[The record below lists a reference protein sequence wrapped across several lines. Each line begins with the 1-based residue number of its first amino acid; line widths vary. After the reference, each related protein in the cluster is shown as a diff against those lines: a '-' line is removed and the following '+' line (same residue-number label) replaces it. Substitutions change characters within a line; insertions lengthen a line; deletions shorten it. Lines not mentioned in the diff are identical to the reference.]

1 MVTATTS
8 TAASTSTSTATKTA
22 ASATPTGNAAAK
34 SAAASLI
41 SSLGT
46 GSGVDVNSLANSLVA
61 AEKAPRQAELDA
73 KVTKAE
79 SGISGYAAIKYV
91 LGDLQTAFTNLKN
104 QSSFNTLV
112 PQISQPSA
120 INVTTTASATTGSHT
135 VSVTQ
140 LAQQQRSISAD
151 NVPGFATPLSQVNGG
166 AAFSLVLKNSIDPT
180 PTKVFNPGNNA
191 PSTATLT
198 FKAMNKGDTVTVNG
212 LTLTANKSLSASE
225 VGELFDQLDTTNA
238 AAVAAGGVEASAL
251 NSDAL
256 ATYGTF
262 SGTFATGY
270 SSGVNS
276 NGVLTLTS
284 TANNAADIA
293 TPAGSQF
300 SNTIA
305 ISADATTPA
314 GIVAAINS
322 ANLGVTAQLINTG
335 NIATPYRILVTGS
348 SGASNA
354 FSLSSLQTGGGEV
367 AGVSFGKKLQSAQD
381 ATFNVDG
388 MDMTSSK
395 NTVTDAIAGTT
406 LNLTAT
412 TTTGVPA
419 NLVFARDTTSI
430 ATKMDALVAAYNDAN
445 TMLGVVSDPKSTVD
459 TYGATL
465 VGNNIVSTVRSQMRQ
480 MITGNSTTPAG
491 GLTALRDIGFTIDQ
505 TGVLSI
511 DKTKLDSALQN
522 NFENVVTLVT
532 GNRENQSK
540 FSVLPSGTAGEA
552 VKKLTAM
559 LDPTAALTTQS
570 TNLTTKITDYKKQLA
585 DLDTR
590 MTALLAR
597 YNKQF
602 AAMDSIVGQSKSLQ
616 TSLKSTFDG
625 MMATYTKN

>member
-8 TAASTSTSTATKTA
+8 TTATTSSSTA
-22 ASATPTGNAAAK
+22 SGVPTGNAAAK
-34 SAAASLI
+34 SAAAALV
-41 SSLGT
+41 SSLGS

-61 AEKAPRQAELDA
+61 AEKAPRQAELNT

-79 SGISGYAAIKYV
+79 GGISGYAAIKFV
-91 LGDLQTAFTNLKN
+91 LGDLQTAFSNLKN

-112 PQISQPSA
+112 PQNSQPSA
-120 INVTTTASATTGSHT
+120 VNVTTTATATTGSHT
-135 VSVTQ
+135 IAITQ

-180 PTKVFNPGNNA
+180 PTKVFSLGNNA
-191 PSTATLT
+191 PSTSTIT

-212 LTLTANKSLSASE
+212 MTLTANKSLSASE
-225 VGELFDQLDTTNA
+225 VGELFDQLDTTTA
-238 AAVAAGGVEASAL
+238 AAVAAGGVEASAI

-262 SGTFATGY
+262 SGKFATGY
-270 SSGVNS
+270 SSGVNN

-293 TPAGSQF
+293 TPTGSQF
-300 SNTIA
+300 ANNIA
-305 ISADATTPA
+305 ITADATTPA

-322 ANLGVTAQLINTG
+322 SNLGVTAQLINTG
-335 NIATPYRILVTGS
+335 NIATPYRIMVTGS
-348 SGASNA
+348 TGASNA
-354 FSLSSLQTGGGEV
+354 FSLTSLKTGGGEV
-367 AGVSFGKKLQSAQD
+367 SGISFGKTLQTAQD

-388 MDMTSSK
+388 MAMTSSK
-395 NTVTDAIAGTT
+395 NTITDAIAGTT

-412 TTTGVPA
+412 TTPGVPA
-419 NLVFARDTTSI
+419 NLVFSRDTSSVSS
-430 ATKMDALVAAYNDAN
+430 KLDALVTAYNDAN

-465 VGNNIVSTVRSQMRQ
+465 VGNSIVSTVRSQIRQ
-480 MITGNSTTPAG
+480 MITSNSTTPAG
-491 GLTALRDIGFTIDQ
+491 GLTALRDIGFSIDQ
-505 TGVLSI
+505 KGVLSI
-511 DKTKLDSALQN
+511 DKTKLDNVLQTN
-522 NFENVVTLVT
+522 YDNVVTLVT

-540 FSVLPSGTAGEA
+540 YSVLPSGTAGEA

-602 AAMDSIVGQSKSLQ
+602 ANMDSLVGQSKSLQ

-625 MMATYTKN
+625 MMATYTNK

>member
-1 MVTATTS
+1 MVTSTTS
-8 TAASTSTSTATKTA
+8 TTTAAAASG
-22 ASATPTGNAAAK
+22 TPTGNAAAK
-34 SAAASLI
+34 SAAAKLI
-41 SSLGT
+41 SSLGS
-46 GSGVDVNSLANSLVA
+46 GSGVDVNTLANSLVE
-61 AEKAPRQAELDA
+61 AEKAPRQTEINTKIA
-73 KVTKAE
+73 KAE
-79 SGISGYAAIKYV
+79 GGISGYAAIKYV
-91 LGDLQTAFTNLKN
+91 LGDLQTAFSNLKN

-112 PQISQPSA
+112 PQNSQPSA
-120 INVTTTASATTGSHT
+120 INITTTASATTGSHS

-180 PTKVFNPGNNA
+180 PTKVFNLGNNA
-191 PSTATLT
+191 PSTSNLT

-225 VGELFDQLDTTNA
+225 VGEMYDQLDTTTP
-238 AAVAAGGVEASAL
+238 AAVAVGGVEANAL

-262 SGTFATGY
+262 SGKFEAGY

-284 TANNAADIA
+284 TANDAADIPVP
-293 TPAGSQF
+293 TGSQF
-300 SNTIA
+300 TNTIA
-305 ISADATTPA
+305 IAADVTTPA
-314 GIVAAINS
+314 GIVAAINF
-322 ANLGVTAQLINTG
+322 ANLGIAAQLINTG

-354 FSLSSLQTGGGEV
+354 FSLTSLAQGGGEV
-367 AGVSFGKKLQSAQD
+367 TGVSFGKKLQSAQD

-388 MDMTSSK
+388 MAMTSSK

-406 LNLTAT
+406 LNFTAT
-412 TTTGVPA
+412 TTAGVPA
-419 NLVFARDTTSI
+419 NLVLSRDTTSI
-430 ATKMDALVAAYNDAN
+430 ATKMDALVTAYNDAN
-445 TMLGVVSDPKSTVD
+445 TMLGVVSDPKSTVE

-491 GLTALRDIGFTIDQ
+491 GLSALRDIGFTIDQ

-511 DKTKLDSALQN
+511 DKTKLDGALQN
-522 NFENVVTLVT
+522 NFDNVVTLVT

-540 FSVLPSGTAGEA
+540 FSVLPSGAAGEA

-570 TNLTTKITDYKKQLA
+570 SNLTTKITDYKKQLA

-602 AAMDSIVGQSKSLQ
+602 ATMDSLVGQSKSLQ

-625 MMATYTKN
+625 MMATYSNK

>member
-8 TAASTSTSTATKTA
+8 TTASTSTSTATKTV

-34 SAAASLI
+34 SAAAGLI
-41 SSLGT
+41 SALGT

-180 PTKVFNPGNNA
+180 PTKVFNAVNNA

-225 VGELFDQLDTTNA
+225 VGELFDQLDTTTA

-262 SGTFATGY
+262 SGKFATGY
-270 SSGVNS
+270 SSGVNN

-293 TPAGSQF
+293 APTGSQF

-305 ISADATTPA
+305 ISADSTTPA

-335 NIATPYRILVTGS
+335 NISTPYRILVTGS

-354 FSLSSLQTGGGEV
+354 FSLTSLQTGGGEV

-388 MDMTSSK
+388 MAMTSSK

-412 TTTGVPA
+412 TTPGVPA

-430 ATKMDALVAAYNDAN
+430 ATKMDALVTAYNDAN

-480 MITGNSTTPAG
+480 MITGNSTTPSG

-570 TNLTTKITDYKKQLA
+570 SNLTTKITDYKKQLA

-625 MMATYTKN
+625 MMATYTNK

>member
-8 TAASTSTSTATKTA
+8 TTSTTTSTSSSTSSKTIGSTAK
-22 ASATPTGNAAAK
+22 
-34 SAAASLI
+34 AAASNLI
-41 SSLGT
+41 SALNA
-46 GSGVDVNSLANSLVA
+46 GSGVDVTSLANGLVA

-73 KVTKAE
+73 KVSKAE
-79 SGISGYAAIKYV
+79 GGISGYAAIKYV
-91 LGDLQTAFTNLKN
+91 LGDLQTAFSNLKN

-120 INVTTTASATTGSHT
+120 INVTTTTSATTGSHS
-135 VSVTQ
+135 VAVTQ

-151 NVPGFATPLSQVNGG
+151 NVPGFATPLTQVNGG
-166 AAFSLVLKNSIDPT
+166 AAFSLILKNNIDPT
-180 PTKVFNPGNNA
+180 PTKVFAQGTANT
-191 PSTATLT
+191 PSTVTLT
-198 FKAMNKGDTVTVNG
+198 FKAMSKGDTVTVNG

-225 VGELFDQLDTTNA
+225 VGEMFDQLSTTT
-238 AAVAAGGVEASAL
+238 VAAINANGVEASAI

-262 SGTFATGY
+262 SGKFASGY

-276 NGVLTLTS
+276 SGVLTLTS

-293 TPAGSQF
+293 APNGSQF

-305 ISADATTPA
+305 IAADATTPA
-314 GIVAAINS
+314 GVVAAINS

-335 NIATPYRILVTGS
+335 NIATPYRILVTGAT
-348 SGASNA
+348 GASNA
-354 FSLSSLQTGGGEV
+354 FSLTSLKQGGGEV
-367 AGVSFGKKLQSAQD
+367 SGVNFGKTLQQAKD
-381 ATFNVDG
+381 AIFNVDG

-406 LNLTAT
+406 LNFTAT
-412 TTTGVPA
+412 TTNGVPA
-419 NLVFARDTTSI
+419 NLVFSRDTSSITS
-430 ATKMDALVAAYNDAN
+430 KLDALVTAFNDAS
-445 TMLGVVSDPKSTVD
+445 TMLGVVSDPKSTVE

-465 VGNNIVSTVRSQMRQ
+465 VGNSIVGSVRSQIRQ

-491 GLTALRDIGFTIDQ
+491 ELTALRDIGFSLDQ

-511 DKTKLDSALQN
+511 DKTKLDRELQN
-522 NFENVVTLVT
+522 NFEKVVTLVT

-540 FSVLPSGTAGEA
+540 FSILPSGVAGEA
-552 VKKLTAM
+552 VKKLTNL
-559 LDPTAALTTQS
+559 LDANAPLTTQS
-570 TNLTTKITDYKKQLA
+570 SNLTTKISAYKKQLT

-602 AAMDSIVGQSKSLQ
+602 ASMESIVGQSKSLQ
-616 TSLKSTFDG
+616 TSLKSTFEG
-625 MMATYTKN
+625 MMAAYTNK